1 MINLRKLLLL
11 GYMKFPS
18 KRAMRIVMELRNMR
32 FEHVRTQ

>member
-18 KRAMRIVMELRNMR
+18 KRAMRIVMKTTKYA
-32 FEHVRTQ
+32 V